1 MTEGK
6 IEATARALEA
16 KLPNRCVQ
24 ECIDAAVLAEMPVL
38 EVRNLVR
45 RYAEAAL
52 EKIPHATAVV
62 ASHFT
67 ARKDALDRATKLRV

>member
-1 MTEGK
+1 MTEVK
-6 IEATARALEA
+6 IEATARVLEA
-16 KLPNRCVQ
+16 KLPARCVQ

-62 ASHFT
+62 ASHFQ
-67 ARKDALDRATKLRV
+67 ARKNALEMASKG

>member
-16 KLPNRCVQ
+16 KLPARCVQ

-62 ASHFT
+62 ASHY
-67 ARKDALDRATKLRV
+67 ASRQKALELASKA